1 MEATTELSMENAVEA
16 LMAQEPE
23 TAEVETTDTETE
35 EVEEDEVEDTEVE
48 DSDDSDDAEDADDDD
63 EDEYEGDEGE
73 ADSDEQ
79 DDSVNSETFTVK
91 VDGEDV
97 EVSLQDLTKSY
108 SGQRYI
114 NQGMQKAAEQRKQA
128 EQAYNSLNQQR
139 AQLDQYI
146 QQVSQNG
153 LVPKPI
159 APTRALFTDD
169 PLGYLDADLKYKE
182 DMGLY
187 QADQNQLAHNHK
199 AMQEAQAE
207 TYQANLQYQQ
217 EELKR
222 LIPDFA
228 DAKKATKL
236 KDNLIR
242 HGGTLGFTEVELR
255 SVVDARTMRTLHE
268 SMLWRQSLE
277 GKSDVQAKLKKARPL
292 MKSGVK
298 KTGESVKSV
307 EKKLMSKL
315 KKSGSIND
323 AAALLFNS

>member
-1 MEATTELSMENAVEA
+1 VEATTEMSMDNAVEA
-16 LMAQEPE
+16 LLAQEPE

-35 EVEEDEVEDTEVE
+35 EVEEAEVEDTEVE
-48 DSDDSDDAEDADDDD
+48 DSDDDDADDADDDD

-79 DDSVNSETFTVK
+79 DDSVGSETYTVK
-91 VDGEDV
+91 VDGVDV
-97 EVSLQDLTKSY
+97 EATLQDLIKSY

-114 NQGMQKAAEQRKQA
+114 NQGMQKASELKKQA
-128 EQAYNSLNQQR
+128 EQAYNGLIQQR
-139 AQLDQYI
+139 AQLDQYS

-153 LVPKPI
+153 LVSKPI

-169 PLGYLDADLKYKE
+169 PLGYMDANLKYSE
-182 DMGLY
+182 DMELY

>member
-1 MEATTELSMENAVEA
+1 VEATTEISMDNAVEA
-16 LMAQEPE
+16 LLAQESE

-35 EVEEDEVEDTEVE
+35 EVEDDEVEEAEVE
-48 DSDDSDDAEDADDDD
+48 DSDDDADDADDD

-79 DDSVNSETFTVK
+79 DDSAGSETYTVK
-91 VDGEDV
+91 VDGVDV
-97 EVSLQDLTKSY
+97 EATLQDLIKSY

-114 NQGMQKAAEQRKQA
+114 NQGMQKASELKKQA
-128 EQAYNSLNQQR
+128 EQAYNGLIQQR
-139 AQLDQYI
+139 AQLDQYS

-169 PLGYLDADLKYKE
+169 PLGYLDADLRYKE

-207 TYQANLQYQQ
+207 TNQANLQYQQ

-228 DAKKATKL
+228 DAKKAKKL
-236 KDNLIR
+236 KDNLIK
-242 HGGTLGFTEVELR
+242 HGGTRGFTEAELR

-268 SMLWRQSLE
+268 SMLYQQSLE
-277 GKSDVQAKLKKARPL
+277 GKSDVQAKLKRARPL

-307 EKKLMSKL
+307 EQKLMSKL

>member
-1 MEATTELSMENAVEA
+1 MDNAIEA

-23 TAEVETTDTETE
+23 VAEAETIESEVDEVETEAE
-35 EVEEDEVEDTEVE
+35 ETEVE

-114 NQGMQKAAEQRKQA
+114 QNGMQKAADQRKQA

-207 TYQANLQYQQ
+207 TNQANLQYQQ

-236 KDNLIR
+236 KDNLIK
-242 HGGTLGFTEVELR
+242 HGGTLGFTEAELR